1 MCLNII
7 WISYILINYNL
18 IYGIPVFSVLSKMD
32 KCDLA
37 YIEIGKKKKV
47 EIDVEN
53 ILICINYQPNQNPDS
68 RYVEIEFLTKVH
80 KISLNQSFINL
91 IKLWLKWCKTFSVQN
106 PVNRTTLFCIISSVY
121 YSFTCF
127 SFVTLVESC

>member
-1 MCLNII
+1 M
-7 WISYILINYNL
+7 

-37 YIEIGKKKKV
+37 YIEIGKKKKKKKV

-68 RYVEIEFLTKVH
+68 RDVEIGVLDKGTQNIFESIFYKFDQ
-80 KISLNQSFINL
+80 II
-91 IKLWLKWCKTFSVQN
+91 IKMM
-106 PVNRTTLFCIISSVY
+106 
-121 YSFTCF
+121 
-127 SFVTLVESC
+127 

>member
-68 RYVEIEFLTKVH
+68 RDVEIGVFDKGTQNIFESIFY
-80 KISLNQSFINL
+80 
-91 IKLWLKWCKTFSVQN
+91 KLDQN

>member
-68 RYVEIEFLTKVH
+68 RDVEIGVFDKGTQNIFESIFYILD
-80 KISLNQSFINL
+80 
-91 IKLWLKWCKTFSVQN
+91 QN

-127 SFVTLVESC
+127 SFVILVESC

>member
-68 RYVEIEFLTKVH
+68 RDVEIGVFDKGTQNIFESIFYKFDQ
-80 KISLNQSFINL
+80 IM
-91 IKLWLKWCKTFSVQN
+91 IKMM
-106 PVNRTTLFCIISSVY
+106 
-121 YSFTCF
+121 
-127 SFVTLVESC
+127 

>member
-68 RYVEIEFLTKVH
+68 RDVEIGVFDKGTQN
-80 KISLNQSFINL
+80 ISESIFY
-91 IKLWLKWCKTFSVQN
+91 KLDQN
-106 PVNRTTLFCIISSVY
+106 PVNRTILFCIISSVY

-127 SFVTLVESC
+127 SFVILVESC